1 MYTRPFGSLAGA
13 AALLFLGAS
22 ACSNSGTS
30 GRVSLSLSSRTAA
43 GTTPVSASSGAVA
56 SPAVLTAGDST
67 VIATGNDT
75 LIIRSMQVVLKK
87 IELKRVEA
95 ASCDGVQGN
104 GDCEEFEI
112 GPALATF
119 PLGSDNAATVAVV
132 NAPAGQYDQLEFEI
146 HKADSTSSEDATFL
160 QANPDFKGISIKLTG
175 TFSQSGTRSDFV
187 FTSDL
192 DASQELALNPPFD
205 PAGNSNVTIRLDVS
219 TWFVNGGALLD
230 PASAN
235 QGGANEGVVKDN
247 IKQSIEAF
255 RDDNHD
261 GRDDDHEG
269 S

>member
-1 MYTRPFGSLAGA
+1 MHRRPIGSVV
-13 AALLFLGAS
+13 AALLLLGAT
-22 ACSNSGTS
+22 ACSDSGSS
-30 GRVSLSLSSRTAA
+30 GRVSLSLSSRAAA
-43 GTTPVSASSGAVA
+43 GTIPAAPTPGAVA
-56 SPAVLTAGDST
+56 SPAVLMAGDST
-67 VIATGNDT
+67 VIASGNDT

-87 IELKRVEA
+87 IELKPVET
-95 ASCDGVQGN
+95 ASCDNVQGN
-104 GDCEEFEI
+104 GDCEEFET

-132 NAPAGQYDQLEFEI
+132 NAPAGQYDELEFEI
-146 HKADSTSSEDATFL
+146 HKADSTSSEDAAFL
-160 QANPDFKGISIKLTG
+160 QANPDFKGISIKVTG
-175 TFSQSGTRSDFV
+175 TFSQSGARSDFV
-187 FTSDL
+187 YTSDL
-192 DASQELALNPPFD
+192 DASQELTLNPPFD
-205 PAGNSNVTIRLDVS
+205 PAANSNVTIRLDVS

-235 QGGANEGVVKDN
+235 TGGPNEGLVKDN